1 MTECNNLG
9 CVTDTEK
16 YREKFGDI
24 WFRARHNALAN
35 MEAAIEAKKEA
46 KKWEIITS
54 IFIVIPIF
62 GFSLANVFED
72 CSDIIGL
79 FSSLFSAAALF
90 LTLVGFIQENKTNLN
105 YHSKAHSIFNNIAQ
119 KARRGSNSSLTE
131 SELQY
136 LIRSLEEMFETAKNN
151 TSEPSD
157 EHYNTGLERMKN
169 MPRWPFG
176 LVKDDEG

>member
-1 MTECNNLG
+1 MTDCTCGNT
-9 CVTDTEK
+9 VTDIEK

-24 WFRARHNALAN
+24 WSRARHNALAN
-35 MEAAIEAKKEA
+35 MEAATEAKNKA
-46 KKWEIITS
+46 RFWEICTS
-54 IFIVIPIF
+54 ICIVIPIF

-72 CSDIIGL
+72 CSETIGL
-79 FSSLFSAAALF
+79 ISSLFTAVALF
-90 LTLVGFIQENKTNLN
+90 LTLVGFIQEYKTNLN

-119 KARRGSNSSLTE
+119 KARRGSNPSLSD

-151 TSEPSD
+151 MVEPSD
-157 EHYNTGLERMKN
+157 KHYDDGRARMNN
-169 MPRWPFG
+169 MPKWPFG

>member
-1 MTECNNLG
+1 MLDATNGNI
-9 CVTDTEK
+9 VTDVDK
-16 YREKFGDI
+16 YKDRFGDI

-35 MEAAIEAKKEA
+35 MEAAIFAKNKA

-54 IFIVIPIF
+54 IFIVVPIF
-62 GFSLANVFED
+62 GFSLANVFEE

-79 FSSLFSAAALF
+79 FSSLFSAGALF

-119 KARRGSNSSLTE
+119 KARRGSNSSL
-131 SELQY
+131 SDNELQY

-151 TSEPSD
+151 TSEPTD
-157 EHYNTGLERMKN
+157 ENYNKGLERMKN

-176 LVKDDEG
+176 LVKDNDG